1 MINARHLSYY
11 CWGEGGGGFLTNNMQ
26 IDSLVTIGISIEYS
40 LAGVGMV
47 VTQASIHND
56 WRWQEI

>member
-1 MINARHLSYY
+1 MQGICHIIV
-11 CWGEGGGGFLTNNMQ
+11 GGGGGGGGFLTNNMQ
-26 IDSLVTIGISIEYS
+26 IDSLVTIGVSIEYS

-47 VTQASIHND
+47 VTQASIHNN